1 MTICELANKVKER
14 LLTFIAYK
22 ELSVSAFEKACG
34 LSNGYIR
41 NFKGNLGGAKLEDIL
56 NAFPELSRDWL
67 LFGKEE
73 ASENQPENRVEEK
86 PEEKDSVE
94 RMLLLVESQSKVIES
109 LTQLIKAKDE
119 KIEELLEELDARKGG
134 NATDVAPSS
143 SASAI

>member
-1 MTICELANKVKER
+1 MSELANKVKER

-73 ASENQPENRVEEK
+73 ASENQPQNRVEEK

-94 RMLLLVESQSKVIES
+94 RVLLLVESQSKVIES

>member
-1 MTICELANKVKER
+1 MSELANKVKER

-73 ASENQPENRVEEK
+73 ASENQPQNRVEEK

-143 SASAI
+143 SASAV

>member
-1 MTICELANKVKER
+1 MSELANKVKER

-41 NFKGNLGGAKLEDIL
+41 NFKGNLGGAKLEGIL

-143 SASAI
+143 SASAV

>member
-1 MTICELANKVKER
+1 MRKIDRFLQYLDYKGITENKATVDCELSKGLIGQAKSGKSDLGNKTVEKVLSFYQDLSR
-14 LLTFIAYK
+14 VWLLTGEGSMLI
-22 ELSVSAFEKACG
+22 
-34 LSNGYIR
+34 
-41 NFKGNLGGAKLEDIL
+41 
-56 NAFPELSRDWL
+56 NA
-67 LFGKEE
+67 
-73 ASENQPENRVEEK
+73 ENQPENRVEEK

-143 SASAI
+143 SASAV

>member
-1 MTICELANKVKER
+1 MRKIDRFLQYLDYKGITENKATVDCELSKGLIGQAKSGKSDLGNKAIEKVLSFYQDLSR
-14 LLTFIAYK
+14 VWLLTGEGSMLI
-22 ELSVSAFEKACG
+22 
-34 LSNGYIR
+34 
-41 NFKGNLGGAKLEDIL
+41 
-56 NAFPELSRDWL
+56 NA
-67 LFGKEE
+67 
-73 ASENQPENRVEEK
+73 ENQPENRVEEK

-143 SASAI
+143 SASAV

>member
-1 MTICELANKVKER
+1 MSELANKVKER

-73 ASENQPENRVEEK
+73 TSENQPENPVEEK
-86 PEEKDSVE
+86 PEDRVTVDKLFS
-94 RMLLLVESQSKVIES
+94 LVESQRKDIEA
-109 LTQLIKAKDE
+109 LIQMMKYKDD
-119 KIEELLEELDARKGG
+119 KIEELLDELRERNGG
-134 NATDVAPSS
+134 NARSVGRSS
-143 SASAI
+143 DADAI

>member
-1 MTICELANKVKER
+1 MSELANKVKER

-73 ASENQPENRVEEK
+73 ASENQPQNREEEK

-143 SASAI
+143 SASAV

>member
-1 MTICELANKVKER
+1 MSELANKVKER

-119 KIEELLEELDARKGG
+119 KIEELLEELDARKKGIVTSVV
-134 NATDVAPSS
+134 NSS
-143 SASAI
+143 DAHAG

>member
-1 MTICELANKVKER
+1 MSELANKVKER

-73 ASENQPENRVEEK
+73 ASENQHENRVEEK

-119 KIEELLEELDARKGG
+119 KIEELLEELDARKKGIVTSVV
-134 NATDVAPSS
+134 NSS
-143 SASAI
+143 DAHAG

>member
-1 MTICELANKVKER
+1 MSELANKVKER

>member
-1 MTICELANKVKER
+1 MSELANKVKER

-41 NFKGNLGGAKLEDIL
+41 NFKGNLGGTKLEDIL

-73 ASENQPENRVEEK
+73 ASENQPQNRVEEK

-143 SASAI
+143 SASAV

>member
-1 MTICELANKVKER
+1 MSELANKVKER

-109 LTQLIKAKDE
+109 LTQLIKAKDA

-143 SASAI
+143 SASAV